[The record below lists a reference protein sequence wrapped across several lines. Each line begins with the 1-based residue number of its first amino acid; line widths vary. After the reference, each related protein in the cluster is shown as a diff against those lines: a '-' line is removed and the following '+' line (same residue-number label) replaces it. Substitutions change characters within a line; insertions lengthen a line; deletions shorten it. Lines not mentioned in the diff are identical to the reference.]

1 MGQTLPNRIWT
12 FWEPKTALPGYIQLC
27 LKTWQKGLP
36 NSEVIVLDYENLG
49 EYFTSEEQNAAV
61 LKTMTL
67 PMQSDCIR
75 CAILK
80 KYGGIWLD
88 ADSIF
93 TKSLD
98 SRFTQA
104 DVTMVAR
111 IREGKIFNYGAF
123 ICALRPEAK
132 FLCDWYKELVV
143 RVAKARKYRDSILY
157 YLFKHRAWR
166 QMRRWNYC
174 VNAIIDPLAAG
185 ADAKDYVYLPQE
197 TVNALPEERLM
208 TSEGDAEFWQVY
220 QDFWFRP
227 GDPAEALKD
236 NAGLIMLH
244 NSWTPS
250 EYRAMSAADFLKTP
264 TRLAALLRQLLE
276 V

>member
-1 MGQTLPNRIWT
+1 MKTLPNRIWT

-27 LKTWQKGLP
+27 LKTWKIGIP
-36 NSEVIVLDYENLG
+36 NGEVVVLDYENLG
-49 EYFTSEEQNAAV
+49 AYLTKEEQDAV
-61 LKTMTL
+61 LLRTMSL
-67 PMQSDCIR
+67 PMQADCIR
-75 CAILK
+75 CAVLK

-88 ADSIF
+88 ADTIF
-93 TKSLD
+93 TKMLD
-98 SRFTQA
+98 ERFTQA
-104 DVTMVAR
+104 DVSIVAR
-111 IREGKIFNYGAF
+111 IRDGKIFNYGAF

-132 FLCDWYKELVV
+132 FICDWHTQLVE
-143 RVAKARKYRDSILY
+143 RMAKARRWRGSFFYW
-157 YLFKHRAWR
+157 LFCHRAWR

-174 VNAIIDPLAAG
+174 MNAMIDPLAAV